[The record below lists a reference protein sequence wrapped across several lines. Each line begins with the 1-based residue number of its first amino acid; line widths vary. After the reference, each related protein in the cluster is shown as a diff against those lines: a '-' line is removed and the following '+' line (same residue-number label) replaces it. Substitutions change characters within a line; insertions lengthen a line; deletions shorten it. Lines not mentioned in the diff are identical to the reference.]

1 MFQAV
6 CTVTMG
12 ARSDGAHYHE
22 VATRPLDRTID
33 MRISRGECTVQ
44 SRVVY

>member
-6 CTVTMG
+6 VTVTMG

-22 VATRPLDRTID
+22 VASCPLDRTID
-33 MRISRGECTVQ
+33 MRISRGECNVQ
-44 SRVVY
+44 NRV